1 MPSRRVFY
9 MHEVT
14 PKVVAMAVRI
24 LTTGCITIFQVS
36 LFIKLISSFSFF
48 ISFISFISHL

>member
-24 LTTGCITIFQVS
+24 LTTSCITIFQVS
-36 LFIKLISSFSFF
+36 FFIKLISSFSFF